1 MIVIGITGGSG
12 CGKTTLLKEIARRG
26 GFCIDCDAVYHNLL
40 LTSPAL
46 REDLRGAFGN
56 VFLPDGSLDRRS
68 LGNVVF
74 HDNEKLALLDAIT
87 FRHVGLEVERIVR
100 HEAYVG
106 TPILGIDAI
115 KLIEGKLSSM
125 CDATVAVVAPEEDRV
140 KRIMERDGIPE
151 SYAVS
156 RIRAQ
161 QPESFFRENCTYTL
175 ENNGTFAEFEEK
187 SRQFIDQL
195 LKEMQS

>member
-1 MIVIGITGGSG
+1 MIVIGITGGTG

-26 GFCIDCDAVYHNLL
+26 GFCIDCDAVYHMLL
-40 LTSPAL
+40 QTSPAL
-46 REDLRGAFGN
+46 REDLRCAFGN

-74 HDNEKLALLDAIT
+74 HNNEKLALLDAIT
-87 FRHVGLEVERIVR
+87 FRHVGLEVERIVS

-115 KLIEGKLSSM
+115 KLIEGGLSSL
-125 CDATVAVVAPEEDRV
+125 CDVTVAVVAPEEDRV

-151 SYAVS
+151 DYARR
-156 RIRAQ
+156 RIEAQ
-161 QPESFFRENCTYTL
+161 QPDDLLRARADYTI
-175 ENNGTFAEFEEK
+175 ENNYEAEAEFRAAASALIEK
-187 SRQFIDQL
+187 ILQAL
-195 LKEMQS
+195 